1 MTEATVLCPPERERT
16 LWCIQSGK
24 TVGVQRKVK
33 MTVSQQ
39 ATSSSILCNLCG
51 GKEVSILSN
60 RSRSGK
66 PLRTV
71 ICQACGLVWSDPRPH
86 DARQFYEE
94 EYRLSYKHSY
104 SPKPKHVLRAGHV
117 ALSRFEKIEPLLS
130 SRKAVLDVG
139 TGGGEF
145 AYLLQ
150 SLGHG
155 VSGIEPN
162 RGYADYSIQEYG
174 LTVQVGFVQD
184 ATCPPE
190 SFDAVTI
197 WHVLEH
203 TEDPGFILALL
214 RSWLKPDGTLVVE
227 VPNVE
232 ATCQAPHSTFHEAH
246 LYNFNVVSL
255 RRLAKKHGL
264 YETKHL
270 ISRDGGNIT
279 MFLSRIEPLVQDRYD
294 ASIPGNYEWISRIV
308 RRHSNVRRHLTPLPY
323 LRAWQR
329 LCRSLQERRQT
340 ADERSGKALLDTLY
354 SSQFHMRSMG
364 RG

>member
-1 MTEATVLCPPERERT
+1 MAVNRPVNGC
-16 LWCIQSGK
+16 
-24 TVGVQRKVK
+24 
-33 MTVSQQ
+33 
-39 ATSSSILCNLCG
+39 SIPCNLCG
-51 GKEVSILSN
+51 GTEVSVLSN

-71 ICQACGLVWSDPRPH
+71 ICQGCGLVWSDPRPH

-94 EYRLSYKHSY
+94 EYRLSYKRTY
-104 SPKPKHVLRAGHV
+104 SPKPKHVLRAGQV
-117 ALSRFEKIEPLLS
+117 ALSRFEKIEQVLS
-130 SRKAVLDVG
+130 SQKTVLDVG

-162 RGYADYSIQEYG
+162 RGYADFSVREYG
-174 LTVQVGFVQD
+174 LTVHVGFVQE
-184 ATCPPE
+184 ARFAPE

-203 TEDPGFILALL
+203 TEDPGAVLALL
-214 RSWLKPDGTLVVE
+214 RSWMKPEGTLVVE

-270 ISRDGGNIT
+270 ISGDGGNIT
-279 MFLSRIEPLVQDRYD
+279 MFLSRMEPLVQDRYD
-294 ASIPGNYEWISRIV
+294 AFIPGNCEWISRIV
-308 RRHSNVRRHLTPLPY
+308 RRHSNLRRHLTPLPY
-323 LRAWQR
+323 VRVWQR
-329 LCRSLQERRQT
+329 LCRSLQERRDT
-340 ADERSGKALLDTLY
+340 ADELGAKALLDKLY
-354 SSQFHMRSMG
+354 SPQLQHHSVG
-364 RG
+364 RP

>member
-1 MTEATVLCPPERERT
+1 MA
-16 LWCIQSGK
+16 
-24 TVGVQRKVK
+24 
-33 MTVSQQ
+33 VSWHLI
-39 ATSSSILCNLCG
+39 TCSIPCNLCG
-51 GKEVSILSN
+51 GTEVSILSN

-71 ICQACGLVWSDPRPH
+71 ICRACGLVWSDPRPH
-86 DARQFYEE
+86 DARRFYEE
-94 EYRLSYKHSY
+94 EYRLSYKQTY

-117 ALSRFEKIEPLLS
+117 ALSRFKKIEQLLS

-150 SLGHG
+150 SLGHD

-162 RGYADYSIQEYG
+162 RGYADYSIREYG
-174 LTVQVGFVQD
+174 LTVQVGFVQE
-184 ATCPPE
+184 ATFPLE
-190 SFDAVTI
+190 SFDVVTI

-203 TEDPGFILALL
+203 TEDPGRVLQLL
-214 RSWLKPDGTLVVE
+214 RSWLKADGMLVVE

-232 ATCQAPHSTFHEAH
+232 ATCQAPRNTFHEAH

-279 MFLSRIEPLVQDRYD
+279 MFFVRTEPLIKDPYE
-294 ASIPGNYEWISRIV
+294 AAIPGNYEWVSRIV
-308 RRHSNVRRHLTPLPY
+308 RQHRNVRHHLTPLPY

-329 LCRSLQERRQT
+329 LCRSLQERHEAAHAAT
-340 ADERSGKALLDTLY
+340 GKALLDKLY
-354 SSQFHMRSMG
+354 SPQVQFHSVG
-364 RG
+364 RHEGIQTVQG

>member
-1 MTEATVLCPPERERT
+1 MSPEEM
-16 LWCIQSGK
+16 
-24 TVGVQRKVK
+24 K
-33 MTVSQQ
+33 MAVSPR
-39 ATSSSILCNLCG
+39 AKACSIPCNLCG
-51 GKEVSILSN
+51 GTEVSILSN

-71 ICQACGLVWSDPRPH
+71 ICRACGLVWSDPRPH

-94 EYRLSYKHSY
+94 EYRLSYKHTY

-117 ALSRFEKIEPLLS
+117 ALSRFEKIEQLLP

-162 RGYADYSIQEYG
+162 RGYADYSIREYG
-174 LTVQVGFVQD
+174 LAVQVGFVQD
-184 ATCPPE
+184 ATFAPE
-190 SFDAVTI
+190 SFDVITI

-203 TEDPGFILALL
+203 TEDPGFILSLL
-214 RSWLKPDGTLVVE
+214 RSWLKPDGMLVVE

-232 ATCQAPHSTFHEAH
+232 ATCQAPRSTFHEAH

-255 RRLAKKHGL
+255 RRLARKHGL

-279 MFLSRIEPLVQDRYD
+279 MFLTRAAPLIVDDYE
-294 ASIPGNYEWISRIV
+294 AAIPGNCEWVSRIV

-323 LRAWQR
+323 VRIWQR
-329 LCRSLQERRQT
+329 LCRSFMERRET
-340 ADERSGKALLDTLY
+340 ADATTGKALLDKLY
-354 SSQFHMRSMG
+354 ASRLPLHSAR
-364 RG
+364 RP

>member
-1 MTEATVLCPPERERT
+1 MPANQLMSAC
-16 LWCIQSGK
+16 
-24 TVGVQRKVK
+24 
-33 MTVSQQ
+33 
-39 ATSSSILCNLCG
+39 SIPCNLCG
-51 GKEVSILSN
+51 GTEVSILSN

-86 DARQFYEE
+86 DARQFYEK

-117 ALSRFEKIEPLLS
+117 ALSRFEKIERLLS

-162 RGYADYSIQEYG
+162 KGYADYSIREYG
-174 LTVQVGFVQD
+174 LTVQVGFAQD
-184 ATCPPE
+184 ATFPPE
-190 SFDAVTI
+190 SFDVVTI

-232 ATCQAPHSTFHEAH
+232 ATCQAPRRTFHEAH
-246 LYNFNVVSL
+246 LYDFNIVSL
-255 RRLAKKHGL
+255 RRLARKHGL

-279 MFLSRIEPLVQDRYD
+279 MFLTRIEPLIEDHYE
-294 ASIPGNYEWISRIV
+294 AAIPCNYEWVSRIV
-308 RRHSNVRRHLTPLPY
+308 REHSNLRRYLTPLPY
-323 LRAWQR
+323 VRVWQR
-329 LCRSLQERRQT
+329 LCRSLMERRETQDAT
-340 ADERSGKALLDTLY
+340 GKALLDTLY
-354 SSQFHMRSMG
+354 SSQLPIHSMR
-364 RG
+364 RL

>member
-1 MTEATVLCPPERERT
+1 MSCKEE
-16 LWCIQSGK
+16 
-24 TVGVQRKVK
+24 K
-33 MTVSQQ
+33 MTVNPQVN
-39 ATSSSILCNLCG
+39 ACSIPCNLCG
-51 GKEVSILSN
+51 GAEVSILSN

-71 ICQACGLVWSDPRPH
+71 ICRVCGLVWSDPRPH
-86 DARQFYEE
+86 DARRFYEE
-94 EYRLSYKHSY
+94 EYRLSYKRAY
-104 SPKPKHVLRAGHV
+104 SPKRKHVFRAGHV
-117 ALSRFEKIEPLLS
+117 ALSRFEKIEQLLS
-130 SRKAVLDVG
+130 SRKVVLDVG

-150 SLGHG
+150 SLGHD

-162 RGYADYSIQEYG
+162 RGYADYSIREYG

-184 ATCPPE
+184 TAFAPE
-190 SFDAVTI
+190 SFDVVTI

-203 TEDPGFILALL
+203 TEDPGFILAML
-214 RSWLKPDGTLVVE
+214 RSWLKSDGTLVVE

-264 YETKHL
+264 YEVKHL

-279 MFLSRIEPLVQDRYD
+279 MFFSRLEPLVQDHYD
-294 ASIPGNYEWISRIV
+294 ASIPGNCEWISRIV
-308 RRHSNVRRHLTPLPY
+308 RQHSNVRRHMTLLPY

-329 LCRSLQERRQT
+329 LWRSLQERRGT
-340 ADERSGKALLDTLY
+340 ADERSGKALLDKLY
-354 SSQFHMRSMG
+354 FPQVPIRSVG
-364 RG
+364 RP

>member
-1 MTEATVLCPPERERT
+1 MVANQPVNRC
-16 LWCIQSGK
+16 
-24 TVGVQRKVK
+24 
-33 MTVSQQ
+33 
-39 ATSSSILCNLCG
+39 SIPCNLCG
-51 GKEVSILSN
+51 GTEVSTLSN
-60 RSRSGK
+60 KSRSGK

-71 ICQACGLVWSDPRPH
+71 ICRACGLVWSDPRPH

-94 EYRLSYKHSY
+94 EYRLSYKHTY
-104 SPKPKHVLRAGHV
+104 RPKPKHVLRAGHV
-117 ALSRFEKIEPLLS
+117 ALSRFEKVELLLP

-150 SLGHG
+150 SLGHD

-162 RGYADYSIQEYG
+162 RGYADYSIREYG

-184 ATCPPE
+184 TTFPSE
-190 SFDAVTI
+190 SFDVITI

-203 TEDPGFILALL
+203 TEDPGSVLTLL

-232 ATCQAPHSTFHEAH
+232 ATCQAPRSTFHEAH

-255 RRLAKKHGL
+255 RRLARKHGL
-264 YETKHL
+264 YESRHL

-279 MFLSRIEPLVQDRYD
+279 MFFTRTEPLIADQYD
-294 ASIPGNYEWISRIV
+294 AVIPGNYEWISRIV
-308 RRHSNVRRHLTPLPY
+308 RRHSNLRRHLTPMPY

-329 LCRSLQERRQT
+329 LCRSLQESRET
-340 ADERSGKALLDTLY
+340 ANASSGKTVLDTLY
-354 SSQFHMRSMG
+354 FPQLRSYAVG

>member
-1 MTEATVLCPPERERT
+1 MAVSREMNA
-16 LWCIQSGK
+16 C
-24 TVGVQRKVK
+24 
-33 MTVSQQ
+33 
-39 ATSSSILCNLCG
+39 SIPCNLCDG
-51 GKEVSILSN
+51 TEVSLLSN

-66 PLRTV
+66 PLQTV

-94 EYRLSYKHSY
+94 EYRLSYKHTY
-104 SPKPKHVLRAGHV
+104 CPKPKHVLRAGHV
-117 ALSRFEKIEPLLS
+117 ALSRFEKIEQLLA

-139 TGGGEF
+139 IGGGEF

-150 SLGHG
+150 SSGHG

-184 ATCPPE
+184 AAFLSE
-190 SFDAVTI
+190 SFDVVTI

-232 ATCQAPHSTFHEAH
+232 ATCQAPRSTFHEAH

-255 RRLAKKHGL
+255 RRLARKHGL
-264 YETKHL
+264 YETRHL

-279 MFLSRIEPLVQDRYD
+279 MFLTRTEPLIQDRYD
-294 ASIPGNYEWISRIV
+294 ASIPGNCEWISRIV
-308 RRHSNVRRHLTPLPY
+308 RQHSNVRRHLTPLPY

-329 LCRSLQERRQT
+329 LRRSLQERRET
-340 ADERSGKALLDTLY
+340 ADERSGKELLDTLY
-354 SSQFHMRSMG
+354 SSQLQFHSVG
-364 RG
+364 RP

>member
-1 MTEATVLCPPERERT
+1 M
-16 LWCIQSGK
+16 SGK
-24 TVGVQRKVK
+24 EEKTA
-33 MTVSQQ
+33 VSGQVN
-39 ATSSSILCNLCG
+39 ACSIPCNLCG
-51 GKEVSILSN
+51 GIEVSILST

-94 EYRLSYKHSY
+94 EYRISYKHTY

-117 ALSRFEKIEPLLS
+117 ALSRFEKIERLLS

-162 RGYADYSIQEYG
+162 RGYADYSIREYG

-184 ATCPPE
+184 ARFPSE
-190 SFDAVTI
+190 SFDVVTI

-232 ATCQAPHSTFHEAH
+232 ATCQAPRSTFHEAH

-255 RRLAKKHGL
+255 RRLAKKQGL
-264 YETKHL
+264 YEIKHL
-270 ISRDGGNIT
+270 ISHDGGNIT
-279 MFLSRIEPLVQDRYD
+279 MFFSRMEPLVEDHYEP
-294 ASIPGNYEWISRIV
+294 AIPGNYEWISKIV
-308 RRHSNVRRHLTPLPY
+308 HRHSNVRRHLTPLPY

-329 LCRSLQERRQT
+329 LCRSLQERRET
-340 ADERSGKALLDTLY
+340 AGGRGGKALLDKLY
-354 SSQFHMRSMG
+354 FPQLQLHSVG
-364 RG
+364 RP